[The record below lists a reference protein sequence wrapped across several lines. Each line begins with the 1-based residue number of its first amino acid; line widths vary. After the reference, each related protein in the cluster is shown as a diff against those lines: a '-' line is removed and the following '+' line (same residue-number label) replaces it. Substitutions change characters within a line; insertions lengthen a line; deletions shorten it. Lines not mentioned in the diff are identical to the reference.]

1 VELWATWQLLRYQY
15 TIIMS
20 NLPELPNNEEDKELD
35 ALIARIESKFE
46 HKKKLAFW
54 DMGKDIN
61 AHLKKKHRRSDYG
74 TYMVQ
79 KMSAQLKIDKSS
91 IYLSVRFFEAYPK
104 IVETSLQLTWSHY
117 VVLLTI
123 PDLAARKQLEE
134 QAISDH
140 LSSRDLAKLIRSE
153 KTHALPAP
161 PTLSIERTAPF
172 VYVAETVLGQTMV
185 DLGFT
190 LSANITAPSPITLEQ
205 HPHIHLGSTPHYTYK
220 AVVIEVVDGDTF
232 WAVLDLGFNMFS
244 TQKLRLRGIDAPE
257 LNTPEGLN
265 AKEYVQTQ
273 LRGCTFIAIKTY
285 WRDKYD
291 RYLADVLYDKDETNL
306 ATLVANGKF
315 LNQELLDKGLA
326 VKV

>member
-1 VELWATWQLLRYQY
+1 
-15 TIIMS
+15 MS
-20 NLPELPNNEEDKELD
+20 NLPELPNDNNEEDKELD
-35 ALIARIESKFE
+35 ALIARIESRFE

-54 DMGKDIN
+54 DMGKDIK

-79 KMSAQLKIDKSS
+79 KMSARLKISRTS
-91 IYLSVRFFEAYPK
+91 IYLSVRFYEEYPK
-104 IVETSLQLTWSHY
+104 IVQAPVQLTWTHY
-117 VVLLTI
+117 TELLTI
-123 PDLAARKQLEE
+123 PDLEARNRFEE

-220 AVVIEVVDGDTF
+220 AVVLAIVDGDTF

-265 AKEYVQTQ
+265 AKEYLQTQ
-273 LRGCTFIAIKTY
+273 LSGCAFVAIKTY
-285 WRDKYD
+285 WRDKFN
-291 RYLADVLYDKDETNL
+291 RYLADVLYDKDEPDLT
-306 ATLVANGKF
+306 TLVANGKF

-326 VKV
+326 VKCQ